1 MKASRCKE
9 CGSVLR
15 DRPASC
21 PLCGSDLGSAAKAGK
36 TSSDPNEYQ
45 DNVRK
50 LREELRRLRDGDA
63 EAV

>member
-1 MKASRCKE
+1 MMRATRCSE

-21 PLCGSDLGSAAKAGK
+21 PLCGRDLSDGAGK
-36 TSSDPNEYQ
+36 PPKVEPGDYQ

-50 LREELRRLRDGDA
+50 LREELKRLRGDDA